1 MSVTRVTVWAA
12 ECATGSGA
20 PGFTTRTDELVG
32 TVGTNPSAPSAAYAR
47 SPQRTPSANN
57 PATNSPSRSARRPA
71 AVRVMR
77 VMRRAAPAKGGSATG
92 GVKTA

>member
-1 MSVTRVTVWAA
+1 MTRVTVWAA

-32 TVGTNPSAPSAAYAR
+32 TVGTNPSAACAR

-77 VMRRAAPAKGGSATG
+77 VIRRAAPAKGGSAAS
-92 GVKTA
+92 GVKTG